1 MSDEPKFD
9 LSIADERLKGLN
21 KILLD
26 IIGYELDQGN
36 SIYWIETGGWSE
48 VDLCITLARPF
59 ARGHLTEPLEFYRN
73 EDPHYALTE
82 SYLHRSQRQAV
93 EAPYELTTKEE
104 INDLS

>member
-36 SIYWIETGGWSE
+36 
-48 VDLCITLARPF
+48 
-59 ARGHLTEPLEFYRN
+59 
-73 EDPHYALTE
+73 
-82 SYLHRSQRQAV
+82 
-93 EAPYELTTKEE
+93 
-104 INDLS
+104 